1 MAVTFSDAVSRRPM
15 GMFQWVTVAV
25 CMLVLVCDGVDM
37 QLLGLVAP
45 TIIEDWGIDRGSFGI
60 AMSAALVGMA
70 IGAWAGGWLGDRI
83 GRRYSL
89 ALAAV
94 SFGLATI
101 VASTA
106 DNVWIMAF
114 WRVLGGLGFGAAY
127 SNALAMG
134 SEWLPEKWRPLA
146 ITTLSV
152 GTPAGGSVAAA
163 LAPGLIAEHG
173 WQGTFVIFGVSTLL
187 LLVLILGVLRDSPS
201 FLLGKGKVEAARAA
215 ARKVLDEDLELIP
228 EGQGRNGGGAEGGQA
243 IGVLHRSNL
252 RLNVGVGISFTALT
266 MCAYGI
272 LNWSTTLL
280 TSVGFAFDQA
290 SYAVSI
296 AGMTSIAGAIGAGVL
311 TRWLGSRK
319 VMAGVCVTLIA
330 TFAVLAV
337 VLEAMPVAPDAAYRA
352 LIVALIGLAAAI
364 FSTGIATTYVI
375 IAMGY
380 PLSCRSAGVGFG
392 IFMSRVGAIAASGF
406 GGALIEIGAGS
417 TIPFFAVLGASAA
430 LVSTAVFV
438 IDRHVPAAGAQ
449 GRLAEAV

>member
-1 MAVTFSDAVSRRPM
+1 M
-15 GMFQWVTVAV
+15 GLFQWVTVAV

-45 TIIEDWGIDRGSFGI
+45 TIIADWGIDRGSFGI

-89 ALAAV
+89 ALAAL

-101 VASTA
+101 AASTA
-106 DNVWIMAF
+106 GDVWTMAF

-134 SEWLPEKWRPLA
+134 SEWLPERWRPIA

-173 WQGTFVIFGVSTLL
+173 WQGTFVIFGVATLL
-187 LLVLILGVLRDSPS
+187 LLVLILGLLRDSPS
-201 FLLGKGKVEAARAA
+201 FLLGKGKVEAARSA
-215 ARKVLDEDLELIP
+215 ARKVLDEDVELRP
-228 EGQGRNGGGAEGGQA
+228 EEQGGVQGGSA

-252 RLNVGVGISFTALT
+252 RLNLGVGISFTALT

-280 TSVGFAFDQA
+280 TSVGFAFEQA

-311 TRWLGSRK
+311 TRWLGSRL

-337 VLEAMPVAPDAAYRA
+337 VLEAMPVAPDAGYRA
-352 LIVALIGLAAAI
+352 LIVGLIGLAAAI

-406 GGALIEIGAGS
+406 GGALIELGQGS
-417 TIPFFAVLGASAA
+417 TVPFFAVLGISAA

-438 IDRHVPAAGAQ
+438 IDRHVPAAG
-449 GRLAEAV
+449 GRERLAEAA